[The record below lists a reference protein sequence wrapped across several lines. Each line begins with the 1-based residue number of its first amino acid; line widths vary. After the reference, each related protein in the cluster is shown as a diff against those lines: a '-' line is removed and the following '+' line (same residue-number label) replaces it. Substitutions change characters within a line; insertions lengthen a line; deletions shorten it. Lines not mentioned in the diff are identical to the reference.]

1 MFQYIS
7 CCYLSRSSLFLS
19 PSLSCFNTSH
29 VVIYRI
35 AVMTATNSVFMFQYI
50 SCCYLSICRAIRVGS
65 LCVSIHLML
74 LFIFCPSA
82 SRMCSI
88 QVSIHLML
96 LFIIYQILPAILEL
110 WFQYISCCYLSYSQI
125 IYRRFY
131 LRFNTSHVVIYLKP
145 LVYFDFQK

>member
-96 LFIIYQILPAILEL
+96 LFILQSNYLSPFLPA
-110 WFQYISCCYLSYSQI
+110 FQYISCCYLSETTCIFWFSDI
-125 IYRRFY
+125 VSIHLMLLFIGFLSR
-131 LRFNTSHVVIYLKP
+131 I
-145 LVYFDFQK
+145 